1 VIDSYTIHVKG
12 YQYRRFTSSIKT
24 LDAYTN
30 RKVYFS
36 RLHHVG
42 QLSSLALLVL
52 VLVATLAAQINRFNK
67 GRVADHLDESWGACD
82 H

>member
-1 VIDSYTIHVKG
+1 VIDSYTIHVKELPVS
-12 YQYRRFTSSIKT
+12 QFTSSIKP

-30 RKVYFS
+30 RKVSFS

-67 GRVADHLDESWGACD
+67 GRLADHLDGIGVRD